1 MSGHPTVQNKLA
13 EFAYAVVSVVR
24 IDSRERQS
32 INREVRAH
40 LEDASAELRSQG
52 LGEDE
57 ARTAA
62 VASFGDAHAIATEL
76 AAIHSA
82 GTWRDAFLTSL
93 PHLLVALLL
102 TAYFRNS
109 PECAI
114 AFAVAAGVGVVHVVR
129 YRAPSW
135 SFSWLGYWLLPVVL
149 VSFMLLGATRWWA
162 LAGVAYTPV
171 ALLVIVY
178 VIRRT
183 ASRDLLYVSLM
194 LAPWVVVSAWCV
206 ATHNL
211 TNLQRGVVNAHGLHE
226 YGRDMV
232 GTFVALAIS
241 SFVFARVK
249 PRWAKAL
256 ALLVPLAMVFGYIT
270 FRCCETLAPW
280 GCLVP
285 AVALVLIAVP
295 TVREFWE

>member
-1 MSGHPTVQNKLA
+1 MSGHPTVQSKLTN
-13 EFAYAVVSVVR
+13 FACALVSAVR
-24 IDSRERQS
+24 IDSRERRS
-32 INREVRAH
+32 IDREVRAH
-40 LEDASAELRSQG
+40 LEDASADLCRSG
-52 LGEDE
+52 LAEDE
-57 ARTAA
+57 ATTAA
-62 VASFGDAHAIATEL
+62 VASFGDSHAIATEL
-76 AAIHSA
+76 TAIHSA

-114 AFAVAAGVGVVHVVR
+114 AFAVAAGVGVIHVIR
-129 YRAPSW
+129 HRAPSW

-149 VSFMLLGATRWWA
+149 VAFMLLGATRWWA
-162 LAGVAYTPV
+162 LAGLAYTPL
-171 ALLVIVY
+171 ALVVIVY

-211 TNLQRGVVNAHGLHE
+211 SDLQRGTVNVYGLHG

-241 SFVFARVK
+241 SFIFARVG
-249 PRWAKAL
+249 PRWGKAL

-270 FRCCETLAPW
+270 FRCCDTLAPW

-285 AVALVLIAVP
+285 AIALVLISVP
-295 TVREFWE
+295 TLLEFWE

>member
-1 MSGHPTVQNKLA
+1 MPGHPIPNRLA
-13 EFAYAVVSVVR
+13 EFACTLVSAVRV
-24 IDSRERQS
+24 DSRERAC
-32 INREVRAH
+32 IDREVRTH
-40 LEDASAELRSQG
+40 LEDSWTELRRCG
-52 LGEDE
+52 LDEDE
-57 ARTAA
+57 ARRAA
-62 VASFGDAHAIATEL
+62 VESFGNPREIATEL
-76 AAIHSA
+76 AAVHSA

-114 AFAVAAGVGVVHVVR
+114 AFALAAGIGVVHVVKH
-129 YRAPSW
+129 RAPAW

-149 VSFMLLGATRWWA
+149 VAFMLLGATRWWG
-162 LAGVAYTPV
+162 LAGLAYTPV
-171 ALLVIVY
+171 ALFVIVY
-178 VIRRT
+178 VIQRT

-194 LAPWVVVSAWCV
+194 LAPWVVVTAWCV

-211 TNLQRGVVNAHGLHE
+211 SDLQHGMVNDYGLHG

-241 SFVFARVK
+241 SFVFARVR

-280 GCLVP
+280 GCLVS
-285 AVALVLIAVP
+285 AVALVLVSVP

>member
-1 MSGHPTVQNKLA
+1 MFGRPTIQNRLA
-13 EFAYAVVSVVR
+13 DFVCAISCAVRV
-24 IDSRERQS
+24 DSRDRRL
-32 INREVRAH
+32 IDREVRAH
-40 LEDASAELRSQG
+40 LEDSSEELQQSGLDEEEAER
-52 LGEDE
+52 
-57 ARTAA
+57 AA
-62 VASFGDAHAIATEL
+62 VASFGDARAIATEL
-76 AAIHSA
+76 ASIHSS

-102 TAYFRNS
+102 TAYFRDS
-109 PECAI
+109 VECAI
-114 AFAVAAGVGVVHVVR
+114 AFALVASIGVVHAVQKK
-129 YRAPSW
+129 APPW
-135 SFSWLGYWLLPVVL
+135 SFSWLGYWLLPVIL
-149 VSFMLLGATRWWA
+149 VAFMLLGATRWWA
-162 LAGVAYTPV
+162 LAGLAYTPA
-171 ALLVIVY
+171 ALLIIIY
-178 VIRRT
+178 VIKRT

-211 TNLQRGVVNAHGLHE
+211 SDLQRGTVNAYGLHG

-241 SFVFARVK
+241 SFIFARVG

-270 FRCCETLAPW
+270 FRCCDTLTPW
-280 GCLVP
+280 GWLVS
-285 AVALVLIAVP
+285 AIAMVLISVP